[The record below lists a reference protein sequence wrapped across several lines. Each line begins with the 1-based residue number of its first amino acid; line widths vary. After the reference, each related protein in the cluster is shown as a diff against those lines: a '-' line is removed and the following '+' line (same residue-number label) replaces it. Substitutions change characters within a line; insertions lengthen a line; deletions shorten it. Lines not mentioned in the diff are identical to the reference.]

1 MNYRQGMDEKSA
13 KEAYEIANKVY
24 TTGKPVKGYLAET
37 IRKDGSKVYGEI
49 SISLMRDSKGDPI
62 GFRGIVRDVTEQKR
76 AEEEKRRMET
86 QLQQGQKMEA
96 IVTLAGG
103 IAHNFNNALT
113 PIIGNIDI
121 LQMEHGEDEKTMGSL
136 KDMKTSGLRM
146 AHLTSQLLAYAE
158 GGKYNP
164 QILPLSD
171 FVEATLPLIQ
181 HTLDP
186 AVRVETDLPLDVK
199 DVEADGTQM
208 QMVLSAIMAN
218 SNEAMEAPAVSG
230 YPPET
235 WTLTRSI

>member
-1 MNYRQGMDEKSA
+1 
-13 KEAYEIANKVY
+13 
-24 TTGKPVKGYLAET
+24 
-37 IRKDGSKVYGEI
+37 
-49 SISLMRDSKGDPI
+49 
-62 GFRGIVRDVTEQKR
+62 
-76 AEEEKRRMET
+76 
-86 QLQQGQKMEA
+86 MEA

-136 KDMKTSGLRM
+136 KDMKTLGLRM